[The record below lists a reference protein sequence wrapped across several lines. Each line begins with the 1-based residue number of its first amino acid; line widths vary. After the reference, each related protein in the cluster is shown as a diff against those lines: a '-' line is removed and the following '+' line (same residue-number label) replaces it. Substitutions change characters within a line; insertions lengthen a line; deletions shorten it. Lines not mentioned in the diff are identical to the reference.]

1 MKKSCSHSGI
11 FKWLFAALISF
22 VPLVVFAQESTTC
35 AENLKTAQSLFDKG
49 QVEQVPSMLRECMKS
64 GFKREE
70 ELAAYKLLIQSF
82 IFEDKIDQADSAMMA
97 FLKKNPEYQLSPT
110 DHSSFVYLF
119 NTFNVKPVVQVAFHF
134 GTNMPFLTFI
144 EDVSLASEP
153 NGTTYSSK
161 ALNLFT
167 SLEAKFAIGKKLE
180 LNVEGGFSQ
189 SKFKNVEE
197 FMDFGLVDYTETQ
210 SRIEI
215 PVTATYNIA
224 KFGKLTPYIRAGGGA
239 AFDLKSTAKAKVI
252 PIDPMNQETVTGPD
266 IGRDKSRIL
275 MDLFAQTG
283 AGIKFKT
290 NGGFINLEVRSNFGI
305 LNQAV
310 RDVSTDD
317 YQTLSSRYYYLDDN
331 FNLNNLNFSLG
342 YTQIF
347 YKPSKRK

>member
-1 MKKSCSHSGI
+1 MKKRDSQSGI
-11 FKWLFAALISF
+11 FKWLLAALICF
-22 VPLVVFAQESTTC
+22 IPLTIFAQESTTC

-49 QVEQVPSMLRECMKS
+49 QVDQVPSMLRDCMKS

-82 IFEDKIDQADSAMMA
+82 LFEDKVEQADSAMMA
-97 FLKKNPEYQLSPT
+97 FLKENPEYQLSPT

-119 NTFNVKPVVQVAFHF
+119 NTYNVRPVVQFTLHL

-144 EDVSLASEP
+144 EDKTLASEP
-153 NGTTYSSK
+153 KGTRYSST

-180 LNVEGGFSQ
+180 LNIEGCFSQ
-189 SKFKNVEE
+189 SKFNNLEE
-197 FMDFGLVDYTETQ
+197 FMGFGLIDYTETQ

-224 KFGKLTPYIRAGGGA
+224 KVGKITPYIRAGGGA
-239 AFDLKSTAKAKVI
+239 ALDLKSSAKAKVI
-252 PIDPMNQETVTGPD
+252 PNDPMNQETVTGPD
-266 IGRDKSRIL
+266 IARNKSRIF
-275 MDLFAQTG
+275 MDIFAQAG
-283 AGIKFKT
+283 AGIKYKT
-290 NGGFINLEVRSNFGI
+290 NGGFINLEFRSNFGF

-317 YQTLSSRYYYLDDN
+317 YQTLRSRYYYLDDD